1 MKIKYDFATK
11 EELELIHEKTLYL
24 LKNVGVI
31 FYGEEARELFK
42 RYGARVEGET
52 VFLEENL
59 INQGLSTVI
68 QKFEWF
74 GRDSIITIGDG
85 ATVHAPAY
93 GPMYIYENDEY
104 HYPTPLDFSNFH
116 KLDASSKVI
125 SVGSPNIM
133 DLPSIDAKIRSNYAM
148 ATTLMYHTKPV
159 LGIVDGKKKATECI
173 KMTREFYDIHDKS
186 VVCGLVDAAS
196 PFVYS
201 GAMSEALVEYAKEGQ
216 IIVFTGTGMSGLTT
230 PDTIASSILA
240 INVAMI
246 AGIVLAQ
253 LINPGTPV
261 VYGNQGFGSDL
272 RHSLLTVGSP
282 EDGLISHTIK
292 ALGDFYHLPVRTG
305 GCVSDAKDVD
315 MQAGVESFTSC
326 FAALSAHT
334 DLMFH
339 TCGIMDSYNGLS
351 YDKYIYDE
359 EVAAM
364 VYRFIRGYEVNEKTL
379 MTDKLEKAGPG
390 GNFIARTSKEYRNDY
405 YLPNVPNR
413 VSHGNWIA
421 SGKPSIKDNT
431 KKIYKE
437 RIANYVLPE
446 LNAAQKKILETYIPK
461 EYMER

>member
-1 MKIKYDFATK
+1 MKIKYDFATQ

-31 FYGEEARELFK
+31 FFGEEARDIFK
-42 RYGARVEGET
+42 KHGARVEGET
-52 VFLEENL
+52 IFLEENL

-74 GRDSIITIGDG
+74 GRNSKVTIGDG
-85 ATVHAPAY
+85 STIHAPAY
-93 GPMYIYENDEY
+93 GPMYVFENDDF

-125 SVGSPNIM
+125 NVGSPNIM
-133 DLPSIDAKIRSNYAM
+133 DLPFIPSKLRSNYAM
-148 ATTLMYHTKPV
+148 ATALMHHTKPV
-159 LGIVDGKKKATECI
+159 LGIVDGGQNAAESI
-173 KMTREFYDIHDKS
+173 KMTREFYDIHDQS

-201 GAMSEALVEYAKEGQ
+201 KAMSEALIEYAKEGQ
-216 IIVFTGTGMSGLTT
+216 IIVFTGTAMSGLTT
-230 PDTIASSILA
+230 PDTIASSILTV
-240 INVAMI
+240 NVAMI

-261 VYGNQGFGSDL
+261 IYGNQGFGSDL
-272 RHSLLTVGSP
+272 RHSSLTVGSP
-282 EDGLISHTIK
+282 EDALISHTVK
-292 ALGDFYHLPVRTG
+292 SLGNFYRVPVRTG

-315 MQAGVESFTSC
+315 MQAGIESFTSC
-326 FAALSAHT
+326 FATLSAHT

-359 EVAAM
+359 EVVET
-364 VYRFIRGYEVNEKTL
+364 VYRFIRGYEINEKTL
-379 MTDKLEKAGPG
+379 MTNKLEKAGPG

-405 YLPNVPNR
+405 YLPNVPSR
-413 VSHGNWIA
+413 LSHGNWVTE
-421 SGKPSIKDNT
+421 GRPRIKDTT
-431 KKIYKE
+431 KKMCQE
-437 RIANYVLPE
+437 RLANYKFPE
-446 LNAAQKKILETYIPK
+446 LNAAQKKIIDANIPK
-461 EYMER
+461 EFLK